1 MCARQI
7 AKEDLPS
14 KGLVFLIAPT
24 ISMDPQWIQPLS
36 LIGHFCFSNTVLLAF
51 SIGEMK
57 PSLEQKWKNFYYLLQ
72 YVQSLFFINLYRGTT
87 WKDSERSGINLD
99 PWKQKESNPILVLFC
114 YLLAS
119 FSGIFMNFY
128 I

>member
-1 MCARQI
+1 MCKANSQGRSSFQR
-7 AKEDLPS
+7 ACFFNCTYNFD
-14 KGLVFLIAPT
+14 GPT
-24 ISMDPQWIQPLS
+24 MDPTVVPYWALLFFKYCS
-36 LIGHFCFSNTVLLAF
+36 FSFFHWGKEAF
-51 SIGEMK
+51 SRAEMEK
-57 PSLEQKWKNFYYLLQ
+57 LLLPFMQ
-72 YVQSLFFINLYRGTT
+72 YVLSLFFINLYRGTT

-119 FSGIFMNFY
+119 FSGIFMNFF

>member
-57 PSLEQKWKNFYYLLQ
+57 PSLEQKWKNFYYLLCSMFNLC
-72 YVQSLFFINLYRGTT
+72 SLLIYTEEQLGKIP
-87 WKDSERSGINLD
+87 KD
-99 PWKQKESNPILVLFC
+99 QESIWTLGNKKRAIPFWYYFVIFLHLSQV
-114 YLLAS
+114 
-119 FSGIFMNFY
+119 FS
-128 I
+128 